1 MKAMSLISAFTSLLI
16 SFASTNLLAAEVS
29 IGYEYKQNPQV
40 DFSKAT
46 KGPMKIGQFTDAR
59 SVADARTLA
68 GDSIA
73 DQPVADIVSNAL
85 VQAVTAGGA
94 TLVQEGQ
101 ALTLDGE
108 VTEVL
113 VTEKDGGVEVT
124 IRTHVTL
131 RRGSQTAFDT
141 VIFGRS
147 SGATLEEAV
156 RATLDRLVNSLILD
170 DYFLMEVL

>member
-1 MKAMSLISAFTSLLI
+1 MKAMSVIGTLTSLLI
-16 SFASTNLLAAEVS
+16 VLASTNLFAAEVS

-46 KGPMKIGQFTDAR
+46 KGPLKIAKFTDGR
-59 SVADARTLA
+59 SIPDGRILA
-68 GDSIA
+68 GESMA

-85 VQAVTAGGA
+85 VQAITAGGA
-94 TLVQEGQ
+94 TLVEEGQ
-101 ALTLDGE
+101 SLTLDGE

-113 VTEKDGGVEVT
+113 VAEKDGSVEVT

-131 RRGSQTAFDT
+131 RRGGQTAFDT

-147 SGATLEEAV
+147 SGSSLVEAV
-156 RATLDRLVNSLILD
+156 QATLDRLVNSLILD

>member
-1 MKAMSLISAFTSLLI
+1 MKAMPLVCTVTSLLYL
-16 SFASTNLLAAEVS
+16 FASTNLFAAEVA
-29 IGYEYKQNPQV
+29 IGYEYKLTPQV

-46 KGPMKIGQFTDAR
+46 KGPLKIAKFTDGR
-59 SVADARTLA
+59 SLPDERTLA
-68 GDSIA
+68 GDSLV
-73 DQPVADIVSNAL
+73 DQPVADIVSDAL
-85 VQAVTAGGA
+85 VQAVTAGGG
-94 TLVQEGQ
+94 TLVEEGQ
-101 ALTLDGE
+101 KITLDGE

-113 VTEKDGGVEVT
+113 VTEKDGGIEVT

-147 SGATLEEAV
+147 SGSTLEEAV

>member
-1 MKAMSLISAFTSLLI
+1 MNITKLIRTVASLLI
-16 SFASTNLLAAEVS
+16 MLSPTCLLAAEVT
-29 IGYEYKQNPQV
+29 IGYEYAQEPQV

-46 KGPMKIGQFTDAR
+46 KGPLKIAQFTDAR
-59 SVADARTLA
+59 SVTDSRTLA
-68 GDSIA
+68 GDSLA
-73 DQPVADIVSNAL
+73 DQPIADIVSNAL
-85 VQAVTAGGA
+85 IQAVIAGGGN
-94 TLVQEGQ
+94 VVEDGQ
-101 ALTLDGE
+101 NLTLDGE
-108 VTEVL
+108 VTELL
-113 VTEKDGGVEVT
+113 VAEKDGVIEVT

-147 SGATLEEAV
+147 TGATLDEAV

>member
-1 MKAMSLISAFTSLLI
+1 MKAMSVIGTLTSLLI
-16 SFASTNLLAAEVS
+16 VLASTNLFAAEVS

-46 KGPMKIGQFTDAR
+46 KGPLKIAKFTDGR
-59 SVADARTLA
+59 SVPDGRTLA
-68 GDSIA
+68 GESMA

-85 VQAVTAGGA
+85 VQAITAGGA
-94 TLVQEGQ
+94 TLVEEGQ
-101 ALTLDGE
+101 NLTLDGE

-113 VTEKDGGVEVT
+113 VAEKDGSIEVT

-131 RRGSQTAFDT
+131 RRGGQTAFDT

-147 SGATLEEAV
+147 SGSSLVEAV
-156 RATLDRLVNSLILD
+156 QATLDRLVNSLILD